1 VRRIVWSR
9 SALDDFD
16 AAIAWIA
23 RDDPRAALSVA
34 DRIDAAIQALAATPT
49 GRRGRVPGTYEK
61 VVRGLPTIVAY
72 ALRAHPSG
80 DDRLIVLRVIHGAR
94 DWPEGSWP

>member
-1 VRRIVWSR
+1 MRRIVWSQ

-16 AAIAWIA
+16 EAIGTIA
-23 RDDPRAALSVA
+23 RDDSRAARSVA
-34 DRIDAAIQALAATPT
+34 DRIDAAIQSLAATPT

-61 VVRGLPTIVAY
+61 VVHGLPYIVAY
-72 ALRAHPSG
+72 ALRTHPSG

-94 DWPEGSWP
+94 DWPEGRWP